1 MTETDKRVLS
11 MQSTLYNSRIILV
24 SRNYK
29 HIVETAGYLQWKGF
43 RTTAAQI
50 SELFE
55 GLQQSG
61 IDNFQYLL
69 TGYLPNADTVAA
81 IGTIAKK
88 LKAKDPGII
97 WSNIYDLISR

>member
-1 MTETDKRVLS
+1 
-11 MQSTLYNSRIILV
+11 MQSTLCNSRIILV
-24 SRNYK
+24 STNYI
-29 HIVETAGYLQWKGF
+29 HVAENAGYLQWTGF
-43 RTTAAQI
+43 RTTATQI
-50 SELFE
+50 LELFQ

-81 IGTIAKK
+81 IGTIAKT

-97 WSNIYDLISR
+97 WSNNPDLATS

>member
-1 MTETDKRVLS
+1 

-61 IDNFQYLL
+61 IDNFHYLL

-97 WSNIYDLISR
+97 WSNIYDLISS